1 MFICII
7 YTYIDIY
14 YIYYIIYTYFK
25 SPHFFVWFM
34 KYSVVAKSSDI
45 KNNGWKVPA
54 DEVKQQSLTEL
65 ENIT

>member
-1 MFICII
+1 MLDTLNIH
-7 YTYIDIY
+7 ID
-14 YIYYIIYTYFK
+14 FK
-25 SPHFFVWFM
+25 SPPFFIWFM

>member
-1 MFICII
+1 MFNALNIH
-7 YTYIDIY
+7 ID
-14 YIYYIIYTYFK
+14 FK
-25 SPHFFVWFM
+25 SPPLFM

-45 KNNGWKVPA
+45 KNNGSKVPA